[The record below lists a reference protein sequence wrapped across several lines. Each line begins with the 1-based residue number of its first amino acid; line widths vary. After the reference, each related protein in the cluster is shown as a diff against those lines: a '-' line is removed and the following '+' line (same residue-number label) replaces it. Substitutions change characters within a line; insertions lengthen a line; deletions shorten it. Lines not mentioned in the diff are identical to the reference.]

1 MARRVVQLRIDEGI
15 AELTLDRPKHL
26 NALNSRLRRE
36 LETALATAAA
46 HKDVRVLVLTGTGD
60 RAFAA
65 GADIKEL
72 VDLDP
77 ADSEELSLAVM
88 AFHER
93 LRALPL
99 PVVAAIHGWCL
110 GGGLELALA
119 CDIRIAA
126 ETARFGFPEV
136 KLGVMP
142 GGGGTARLVR
152 LVGAAAAR
160 SLCLTGETIDAE
172 RAYQLGL
179 VSRVVPAAE
188 LASAAEA
195 LARRLAAFSAVALR
209 QIKSALDIAEHSD
222 LATAQRAEAKACA
235 LCFRTDMQQT
245 AMKDFLARRR
255 AG

>member
-1 MARRVVQLRIDEGI
+1 MARHLIRLRIRDGI
-15 AELTLDRPKHL
+15 AELTLNRPDQL
-26 NALNSRLRRE
+26 NALNTGLREE
-36 LETALATAAA
+36 LASAVAEAASSGET
-46 HKDVRVLVLTGTGD
+46 RVIVLTGAGD
-60 RAFAA
+60 QAFAA
-65 GADIKEL
+65 GADVEEL

-77 ADSEELSLAVM
+77 AGSEQLSLSIM
-88 AFHER
+88 TLHEQ

-99 PVVAAIHGWCL
+99 PVVASIQGWCL

-136 KLGVMP
+136 KLGIMP

-152 LVGAAAAR
+152 AAGAPAAR
-160 SLCLTGETIDAE
+160 ALCLTGEIIDAE

-188 LASAAEA
+188 LQSATDA
-195 LARRLAAFSAVALR
+195 LARRLASYSAEALG
-209 QIKSALDIAEHSD
+209 QIKSALDVAEHSD

-235 LCFRTDMQQT
+235 LCFGTEPQQS
-245 AMKDFLARRR
+245 AMRAFLAKR
-255 AG
+255 ADG